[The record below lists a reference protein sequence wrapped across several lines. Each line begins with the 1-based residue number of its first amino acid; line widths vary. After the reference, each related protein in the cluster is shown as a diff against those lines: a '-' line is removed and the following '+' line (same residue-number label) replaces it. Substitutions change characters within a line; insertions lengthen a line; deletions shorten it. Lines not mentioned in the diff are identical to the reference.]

1 MEVVGVGGS
10 CLVEG
15 GGGEGVVG
23 DAVDL
28 AGQAPCALEQ
38 GLDGGSLEQGQ
49 FASREAEAVLEIGVD
64 LLSIEAGEMV
74 SDDDAL
80 AEGLVHGHRQPPP
93 ELGEA
98 DEDEAHALLRIH
110 GEVGEQ
116 AEVFEDVVAQ
126 VVGLVDD
133 EDGQLLGLLG
143 EAGDLGPDRVVC
155 RGAGSLDGEPDLPCD
170 RFVHVEHVACGE
182 VLSLSRVSMAASA
195 ASTPS
200 GDSSRSTA
208 SPTAVS
214 TRKPP
219 KAMHGLVPWLT
230 CAPWQP

>member
-1 MEVVGVGGS
+1 MEVVGVDGS

-15 GGGEGVVG
+15 GGGERVVG

-38 GLDGGSLEQGQ
+38 GLDGRDLEQGQ

-126 VVGLVDD
+126 VV
-133 EDGQLLGLLG
+133 
-143 EAGDLGPDRVVC
+143 ASSTTRT
-155 RGAGSLDGEPDLPCD
+155 GSCLASFARREIS
-170 RFVHVEHVACGE
+170 
-182 VLSLSRVSMAASA
+182 VLIAWCAEER
-195 ASTPS
+195 
-200 GDSSRSTA
+200 DRSTA
-208 SPTAVS
+208 IPISHAIDLYMSS
-214 TRKPP
+214 TLPVVRE
-219 KAMHGLVPWLT
+219 T
-230 CAPWQP
+230 